1 MEVTVGQF
9 REFVNQSG
17 YKYGVNWNDA
27 TAYANGQEN
36 DYRQKRSENM
46 RHVGDW
52 QASDTRGEMRLAMIM
67 PTILVLVVG
76 ASGRILNRLC
86 GLIRVVLSGARQR

>member
-52 QASDTRGEMRLAMIM
+52 QASDTRGEMRLALTM
-67 PTILVLVVG
+67 PTIVVPVERTNG
-76 ASGRILNRLC
+76 VNVHR
-86 GLIRVVLSGARQR
+86 

>member
-1 MEVTVGQF
+1 MEVTVGQV

-52 QASDTRGEMRLAMIM
+52 QASNTRGEMRLAMIM
-67 PTILVLVVG
+67 PTIKGPVVRTNG
-76 ASGRILNRLC
+76 IN
-86 GLIRVVLSGARQR
+86 VRQ